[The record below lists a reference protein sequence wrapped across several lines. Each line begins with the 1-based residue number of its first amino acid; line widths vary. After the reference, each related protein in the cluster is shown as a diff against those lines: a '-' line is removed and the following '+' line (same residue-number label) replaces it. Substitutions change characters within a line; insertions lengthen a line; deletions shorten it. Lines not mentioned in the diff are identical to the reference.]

1 MKGDVEMNVD
11 WQEILIVIFF
21 IIIVT
26 IQFSLNKIILI
37 LKEIDKS
44 LKKLTDGDRIHREG

>member
-44 LKKLTDGDRIHREG
+44 LKKLTNGDRIHREG

>member
-1 MKGDVEMNVD
+1 MNID

-21 IIIVT
+21 IIMAT
-26 IQFSLNKIILI
+26 IQFSLNKIILH

-44 LKKLTDGDRIHREG
+44 LKKLTNGDRIHREG

>member
-44 LKKLTDGDRIHREG
+44 LNKLTNGDRIHREG

>member
-26 IQFSLNKIILI
+26 IQFSLNKIIML
-37 LKEIDKS
+37 LKEIDKN
-44 LKKLTDGDRIHREG
+44 LKKLTNGDRIHREG

>member
-1 MKGDVEMNVD
+1 MNID
-11 WQEILIVIFF
+11 WQQILVAIFF

-26 IQFSLNKIILI
+26 IQFSLNKIILL

-44 LKKLTDGDRIHREG
+44 LKKLTNGDRIHREG